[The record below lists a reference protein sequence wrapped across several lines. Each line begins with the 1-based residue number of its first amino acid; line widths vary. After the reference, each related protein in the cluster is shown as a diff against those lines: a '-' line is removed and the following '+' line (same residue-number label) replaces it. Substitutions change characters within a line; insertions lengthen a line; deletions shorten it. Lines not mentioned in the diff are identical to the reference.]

1 MIAANQA
8 WVEELLQQKKRALY
22 IFEITELG
30 VIIASFTSEQLE
42 ISTGGYGVVGY
53 GAGGYGT

>member
-1 MIAANQA
+1 VIAANQA

-30 VIIASFTSEQLE
+30 VIIASFTSEQVD
-42 ISTGGYGVVGY
+42 IPTGGYGVVGY